1 MFFQPV
7 SKPLLHLLEHL
18 GSANHG
24 FVGPVWRVKYPS
36 RFGRDALCCDVSVRS
51 SPINETCQLRLI
63 NVHLDSLPVQ
73 PLKHPEQLRSFLD
86 FCKKLDVARMGELC
100 LGMPS
105 VLPR

>member
-1 MFFQPV
+1 M
-7 SKPLLHLLEHL
+7 SLLHLLEHL

-24 FVGPVWRVKYPS
+24 FKVGPVWRVKYPS

-73 PLKHPEQLRSFLD
+73 PLKRPEQLRSFLD

-100 LGMPS
+100 LGTPS